1 MREVR
6 VESLEG
12 LETVSGEV
20 RLSANSGD
28 LRVVFPKEIWESV
41 LANAPTPV
49 EPTAEE
55 IEGLDNLK
63 QQLEDYARDNNF
75 NTILEGVPCGG
86 DSLGLEYDF
95 VLRPA
100 SLYAAT
106 TGYHFTP
113 FVTSELMARI
123 GVSVEEDS
131 FIEQAYVIGAVADPL
146 ALATGDD
153 NLKALSIRGRRC
165 TSSRFEMV
173 PELWQVLSERLG
185 WRNVETFMTEKR

>member
-12 LETVSGEV
+12 LETISGEV
-20 RLSANSGD
+20 RLSANSGG
-28 LRVVFPKEIWESV
+28 LRVVFTEGIWESL
-41 LANAPTPV
+41 LANAPAPV
-49 EPTAEE
+49 APTEEE
-55 IEGLDNLK
+55 IKGLNDLK
-63 QQLEDYARDNNF
+63 RQLKDHARDHDF
-75 NTILEGVPCGG
+75 NTILEGVQCGG
-86 DSLGLEYDF
+86 EGYNLEYDF

-106 TGYHFTP
+106 TGYYFTP
-113 FVTSELMARI
+113 VVTPDLMARV
-123 GVSVEEDS
+123 GVSVEEDN

-146 ALATGDD
+146 ALAAGDD

>member
-20 RLSANSGD
+20 RLSANSGG
-28 LRVVFPKEIWESV
+28 LRVVFPKEIWES
-41 LANAPTPV
+41 LLSNAPAPV
-49 EPTAEE
+49 EPTAKE
-55 IEGLDNLK
+55 IEGLYNLK
-63 QQLEDYARDNNF
+63 HQLEDYARDHGF

-86 DSLGLEYDF
+86 DGSGLEYDF

-113 FVTSELMARI
+113 IVTPDLMARI

-146 ALATGDD
+146 ALAAGDD

-185 WRNVETFMTEKR
+185 WKNVETFMTEKR